1 MFNLDNALGIFPQAA
16 VLRSQR
22 AEVLAANIANADTPG
37 YQARDFD
44 FNAALA
50 SAMGGESSGLG
61 LEVTN
66 AGHLSL
72 GNGALGDTAL
82 QYRAPTQASL
92 DQNTVDVQAERARFV
107 ENAMHYQATMRF
119 IDSRVSGLLRA
130 VRGD

>member
-1 MFNLDNALGIFPQAA
+1 MFNLDQALGVFPQAA
-16 VLRSQR
+16 LLRSKR

-50 SAMGGESSGLG
+50 NATAAGEPAAELAR
-61 LEVTN
+61 TQ

-72 GNGALGDTAL
+72 GSDDLGGAFL
-82 QYRAPTQASL
+82 QFRTPTQASL

-107 ENAMHYQATMRF
+107 DNAMHYQATMRF
-119 IDSRVSGLLRA
+119 LDGRFSGLIRA
-130 VRGD
+130 IRGD